1 MDNFYKPQDA
11 VITPS
16 QAHSVALKLWHA
28 TGGLYIWEFFTTLDY
43 EWEVIRGRH
52 PYRWTI
58 WIYSVARVAA
68 LLGVIL
74 CIVTLDVTT
83 PINCQ
88 IMTIFSVFFFCLSA
102 TASSLLIVIR
112 TYVVIYDYTT
122 TTIFLNQVLINITSI
137 AIWSRNKA
145 VFALAITIW
154 AANIAFHL
162 QSVIRIRSAWIPA
175 QLACETIKTDPT
187 LLAFIPAMTSDMVLL
202 LFVLAGL
209 LVMRRRDGA
218 TFGLT
223 RLLWKQGV
231 LWLIIGSVAE
241 IPALVL
247 TFLHYNDPLHTIF
260 ETPGVIIMTIATT
273 RMYRSLVNFASSD
286 VIHESPKMSTLAYAK
301 PKQTDAPSTVL
312 DRIEVVTHKTFEQ
325 HSTGSTSGG
334 DLTTIYTTS
343 EQMPHIVGDPS
354 KLNLSPESTWPLPA
368 VSSSHSISEAQ
379 GV

>member
-1 MDNFYKPQDA
+1 VNA
-11 VITPS
+11 
-16 QAHSVALKLWHA
+16 ARAGLKAWRRQ
-28 TGGLYIWEFFTTLDY
+28 
-43 EWEVIRGRH
+43 IR
-52 PYRWTI
+52 
-58 WIYSVARVAA
+58 YSVARVAA

-112 TYVVIYDYTT
+112 T
-122 TTIFLNQVLINITSI
+122 I

-218 TFGLT
+218 RFGLT

-334 DLTTIYTTS
+334 DLTTIYTT
-343 EQMPHIVGDPS
+343 
-354 KLNLSPESTWPLPA
+354 KSTWPLPA